1 MEIIP
6 TLQQAKEKLTSLIDV
21 NNLRNES
28 VKVAIGTL
36 TAEQAIGKP
45 SRNDYALLSGKEVMI
60 EAQFKGSYGQA
71 FTNQPEQFDGLLN
84 DLLNL
89 NLDTINNRAI
99 FVATLNAVCSHLGI
113 IGKVRHCRNEEP
125 EECGKELANN
135 LYTRFGIIKIAMV
148 GFQPALLE
156 NLIKKFGAEN
166 IRCSDLDVKNI
177 GTNKFGTVIR
187 DGSQENQNLIEWCD
201 LLLPTGS
208 TLVNNTFD
216 DLYQQTVSRNKHFMM
231 FGVTGA
237 GVAALLG
244 LNIICPRAC

>member
-6 TLQQAKEKLTSLIDV
+6 TLQQAKEKFTSIIDE

-45 SRNDYALLSGKEVMI
+45 SRDDYALLSGKEVMI
-60 EAQFKGSYGQA
+60 EAQFRGSYGQA

-84 DLLNL
+84 EVLNL

-99 FVATLNAVCSHLGI
+99 FIATLNAVCSHLGL

-125 EECGKELANN
+125 EACGKELANN
-135 LYTRFGIIKIAMV
+135 LYTRFGKIKIAMI
-148 GFQPALLE
+148 GFQPAILE
-156 NLIKKFGAEN
+156 NLVKIFGAEN
-166 IRCSDLDVKNI
+166 IRCSDLDRKNV
-177 GTNKFGTVIR
+177 GTNKFGTLIR
-187 DGSQENQNLIEWCD
+187 DGNKENMALIEWCD

-216 DLYQQTVSRNKHFMM
+216 DLYRKTVSGNKQFMM

-237 GVAALLG
+237 GIAALLG
-244 LNIICPRAC
+244 LNIVCPRGR